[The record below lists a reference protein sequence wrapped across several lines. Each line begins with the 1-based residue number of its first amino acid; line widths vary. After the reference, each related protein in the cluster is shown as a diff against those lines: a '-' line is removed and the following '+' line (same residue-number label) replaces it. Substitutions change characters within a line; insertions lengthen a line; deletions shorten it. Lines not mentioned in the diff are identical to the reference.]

1 MQKINV
7 EFDVPV
13 LMRDG
18 TILRANV
25 STPAGDGPY
34 PVLVERTPYDKNA
47 PLAMGF
53 EVLDAAR
60 AGYIVVRLDTRGSGS
75 SDGEWLPWKYERED
89 GYDTVEWASSLP
101 KSNGKVG
108 MFGGSYNGST
118 QWSSAIARAPG
129 LAAIAPMVTWAD
141 PEDGLL
147 FRGGATELG
156 INAFWSIGMALSH
169 FHKVYPP
176 DEASAKAKA
185 AFPHYAGL
193 NESIW
198 ALPSAAQ
205 PYFVELGMPDLGVAR
220 AFEDRST
227 TDDSRVAGRYDQII
241 VPSLNF
247 AGWYDVFQQ
256 GALDN
261 YSAMRARGVVTRL
274 IVGPW
279 MHTSTIS
286 AVSKG
291 EVGEVNFGPLSL
303 MPGGEPISKLHFDW
317 YDHWLKGSPATSAH
331 ASGVLIFVMGAH
343 EWRAEPDWPLARAIT
358 TPLYLAPDST
368 LRWELPEQEGG
379 ESKYVY
385 DPANPVITR
394 GGNLFMDA
402 DYPAGPFD
410 QREVEGRD
418 DVLVF
423 TTEAFEGNTEITG
436 RIRATLSAVTDGPS
450 TDWVVRLCEVD
461 NAGVSRNIVDGI
473 TRVHSEPGRVD
484 EVSIDLWSTSILIK
498 AGHRLRVHVTSSN
511 FPRWDRNL
519 NTGERE
525 DRGVAMRVAKQRILH
540 DSRHP
545 SRVDLPISPG

>member
-13 LMRDG
+13 PMRDG
-18 TILRANV
+18 AVLKANIF
-25 STPAGDGPY
+25 SPSGEGPF

-60 AGYIVVRLDTRGSGS
+60 AGYIVVRTDTRGSAS
-75 SDGEWLPWKYERED
+75 SEGEWLPWKHERED
-89 GYDTVEWASSLP
+89 GYDTIEWASSLP

-108 MFGGSYNGST
+108 MFGGSYTGST
-118 QWSSAIARAPG
+118 QWSSAIAQAPG

-141 PEDGLL
+141 PENGLL

-156 INAFWSIGMALSH
+156 LNAFWSIGMALSH
-169 FHKVYPP
+169 FQNVYPP
-176 DEASAKAKA
+176 DEAAAKAQA

-193 NESIW
+193 KESIW

-227 TDDSRVAGRYDQII
+227 TDDSRVAGRYDEIS

-247 AGWYDVFQQ
+247 AGWYDLFQQ

-261 YSAMRARGVVTRL
+261 YSAMRARGIVTRL

-279 MHTSTIS
+279 MHTSTIPS
-286 AVSKG
+286 VSSG
-291 EVGEVNFGPLSL
+291 EVGEVNFGPLAL

-331 ASGVLIFVMGAH
+331 ESGVLIFVMGANT
-343 EWRAEPDWPLARAIT
+343 WRAEPDWPLARAIT
-358 TPLYLAPDST
+358 TPLYLAPDSS
-368 LRWELPEQEGG
+368 LRWQVPGQEGG
-379 ESKYVY
+379 ESNYTY
-385 DPANPVITR
+385 DPANPVMTR
-394 GGNLFMDA
+394 GGNLLIGA

-410 QREVEGRD
+410 QRETEGRD

-423 TTEAFEGNTEITG
+423 TTEAFERDTEITG
-436 RIRATLSAVTDGPS
+436 RISATLFAVTDGPS
-450 TDWVVRLCEVD
+450 TDWVVRLCDVD
-461 NAGVSRNIVDGI
+461 LAGVSRNIVDGI
-473 TRVHSEPGRVD
+473 NRVHTEPGRIN
-484 EVSIDLWSTSILIK
+484 EVEVDLWSTSIVIK
-498 AGHRLRVHVTSSN
+498 AGHCLRVHVTSSN

-519 NTGERE
+519 NTGEVE
-525 DRGVAMRVAKQRILH
+525 TQAVNMRIAHQRLLH
-540 DSRHP
+540 DSDHP
-545 SRVDLPISPG
+545 SRIELPIIPD